1 MPSEPTVLVEYDD
14 FRTGLTFGEV
24 RRMLWSSN
32 PDPTTWKYKRRHT
45 VLGVWRSLKLAM
57 YDEYL
62 ARNEV
67 PFDTEN
73 T

>member
-1 MPSEPTVLVEYDD
+1 MGGGKVVEYDA
-14 FRTGLTFGEV
+14 FRTGLTYRDV
-24 RRMLWSSN
+24 RRMLWSPST
-32 PDPTTWKYKRRHT
+32 DPTTWRYKRRHT

-67 PFDTEN
+67 PASEAPY
-73 T
+73 